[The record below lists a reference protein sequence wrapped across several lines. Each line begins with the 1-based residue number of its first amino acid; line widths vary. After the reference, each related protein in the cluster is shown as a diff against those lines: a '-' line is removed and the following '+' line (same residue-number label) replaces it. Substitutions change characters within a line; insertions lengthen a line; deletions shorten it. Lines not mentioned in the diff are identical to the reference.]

1 MGVFRNRKNGDESN
15 SAFRPQALNFTASL
29 ETFKKEALDTVDFS
43 KVAIGACAECGIL
56 APEPGDIY
64 CDGCRSAADRDSDFG
79 PREPSYMNEIT
90 TAKRKTADKPFVYM
104 SSDVICKVCGV
115 NVGPWSSLPKT
126 YGDNCCPNCGAGS
139 MAMGLEDVTWT
150 QDGIFGSRKTAYSSD
165 EELSGLC
172 YVCKDPLNS
181 NSLYEDGRGF
191 DTQSCLE
198 EYQARKTAS
207 RKTAGVP
214 PKTNNRGPVSCGYA
228 TDEGW
233 AVEGC
238 GNIIEPGDEY
248 YEGWDGQWMCS
259 DCGAG
264 NDWMTPSQ
272 YEPYVNS
279 FFEAER

>member
-1 MGVFRNRKNGDESN
+1 MSTRNYYNIQAQFHQARLQKTATDEGI
-15 SAFRPQALNFTASL
+15 LMC
-29 ETFKKEALDTVDFS
+29 DY
-43 KVAIGACAECGIL
+43 CGIL
-56 APEPGDIY
+56 YDERTNFGAKS
-64 CDGCRSAADRDSDFG
+64 RSGQFCSRECFQDQLEEDRENG
-79 PREPSYMNEIT
+79 L
-90 TAKRKTADKPFVYM
+90 TASRKTAFQSGDRVVDDSGREWEIVEPMRTVDYNNPDAVAWIVRKPGSESV
-104 SSDVICKVCGV
+104 
-115 NVGPWSSLPKT
+115 P
-126 YGDNCCPNCGAGS
+126 GDMVLYRDEMRLAK
-139 MAMGLEDVTWT
+139 
-150 QDGIFGSRKTAYSSD
+150 RKTAYSSD